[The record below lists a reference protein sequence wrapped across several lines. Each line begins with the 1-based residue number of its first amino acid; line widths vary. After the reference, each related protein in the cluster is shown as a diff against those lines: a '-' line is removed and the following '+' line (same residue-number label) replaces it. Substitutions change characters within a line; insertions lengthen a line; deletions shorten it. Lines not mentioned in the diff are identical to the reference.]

1 MYFVLNIGLFGFKKT
16 HKLLL
21 ELYTIFI
28 TIFYLVGCLSKYINC
43 LNNWGKCKFAY
54 LIHGHYPDN

>member
-1 MYFVLNIGLFGFKKT
+1 MSGYLCNLFLENKYFVLNIGLFGFKKT

-28 TIFYLVGCLSKYINC
+28 TIFYLVGCLMEE
-43 LNNWGKCKFAY
+43 FR
-54 LIHGHYPDN
+54 